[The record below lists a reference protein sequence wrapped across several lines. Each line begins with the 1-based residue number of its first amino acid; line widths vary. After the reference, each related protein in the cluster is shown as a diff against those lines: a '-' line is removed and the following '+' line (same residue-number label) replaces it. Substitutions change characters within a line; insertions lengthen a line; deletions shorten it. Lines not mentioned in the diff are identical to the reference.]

1 MIPLE
6 DDKKIILVIEKM
18 DSKKTVKMNIE
29 MKHLVHL
36 NSGVE
41 NRTAV

>member
-18 DSKKTVKMNIE
+18 DSKETVKMNIE
-29 MKHLVHL
+29 M
-36 NSGVE
+36 NI
-41 NRTAV
+41 